1 MAINIANAEQK
12 VPSPAVDNALVLPL
26 QLTSSLNT
34 AQAIYKFANRVVYSD
49 IREKEMTG
57 YYYGNAPWYCRNFTA
72 DDNWIAQVA
81 KLPYRPTSPLPGCDL
96 NTSSAPLGGWV
107 NPVAAGDPSLT
118 FYIEGC
124 NMEYFIQIELVTFVP
139 STGAITTAPV
149 AVSRYFDVLT
159 GSYNAISPWLSTYDT
174 DQVKIGLPD
183 TTTDDSVLLIDF
195 YWRGAQTGAGGS
207 SLEPGFLGA
216 LGIWDTP
223 FSDFP
228 AGSY

>member
-1 MAINIANAEQK
+1 MAINIANVTQK
-12 VPSPAVDNALVLPL
+12 APQTALEGALILPL
-26 QLTSSLNT
+26 QLTSTLNT

-49 IREKEMTG
+49 IREKELTG
-57 YYYGNAPWYCRNFTA
+57 YYYGQAPWYCRNFTA

-81 KLPYRPTSPLPGCDL
+81 KLPYRATSPLPGS
-96 NTSSAPLGGWV
+96 NINISVAPPGGWV

-124 NMEYFIQIELVTFVP
+124 NMEYFIQVERVTFIP
-139 STGAITTAPV
+139 STGVLIFGLSPV
-149 AVSRYFDVLT
+149 SKYTNVLV
-159 GSYNAISPWLSTYDT
+159 GGYNAISPWLSTYDT
-174 DQVKIGLPD
+174 DQVQIGLPNVTQD
-183 TTTDDSVLLIDF
+183 NSLLLIDF
-195 YWRGAQTGAGGS
+195 YWRGAQTGAGGNS
-207 SLEPGFLGA
+207 ADPGFLGA